1 LGVKKRA
8 AITASAE
15 RREMAL
21 PVIIA
26 LYIGIG
32 LMSAAGSVAI
42 AKKVFSAKAEQIFF
56 GLFLVPIA
64 GFYLAFTAHFGTEGA
79 WRLET
84 GAVAVFAVLGVWGSR
99 VPVVLMLGYVLHGLW
114 DLLHELHAHAGV
126 DFDTSTV
133 TEIPLAYGAFC
144 ATYDWCMA
152 AYFYTR
158 YRQWSA
164 AWMAQAR

>member
-1 LGVKKRA
+1 
-8 AITASAE
+8 
-15 RREMAL
+15 MAL
-21 PVIIA
+21 SVIFA
-26 LYIGIG
+26 LYISIG

-42 AKKVFSAKAEQIFF
+42 SKRVFSAKAEQIFF
-56 GLFLVPIA
+56 GLFLVAIA
-64 GFYLAFTAHFGTEGA
+64 GFYLVFTAHFGNEAA

-84 GAVAVFAVLGVWGSR
+84 GAVAVFTVLGVLGIR
-99 VPVVLMLGYVLHGLW
+99 VPVVLMLGYVLHGFW

-126 DFDTSTV
+126 DVGLSTG

-158 YRQWSA
+158 RRQWSA
-164 AWMAQAR
+164 AWGAQAR

>member
-1 LGVKKRA
+1 
-8 AITASAE
+8 
-15 RREMAL
+15 MAL
-21 PVIIA
+21 SVIIA
-26 LYIGIG
+26 LYICIG

-42 AKKVFSAKAEQIFF
+42 SKKVFSAKAEEIFF

-64 GFYLAFTAHFGTEGA
+64 GFYLAFTAHFGNEGA
-79 WRLET
+79 WRLEA
-84 GAVAVFAVLGVWGSR
+84 GAVVVFAVLGVLGSR

-126 DFDTSTV
+126 DFDTST
-133 TEIPLAYGAFC
+133 EIPLAYGAFC

-158 YRQWSA
+158 RRQWSA
-164 AWMAQAR
+164 AWGAKAR

>member
-1 LGVKKRA
+1 
-8 AITASAE
+8 
-15 RREMAL
+15 MAL
-21 PVIIA
+21 SAIIA
-26 LYIGIG
+26 LYISIG

-42 AKKVFSAKAEQIFF
+42 SKKLFSAKAEQIFF

-64 GFYLAFTAHFGTEGA
+64 GFYLAFTAHYGNEGA
-79 WRLET
+79 WRLEAL
-84 GAVAVFAVLGVWGSR
+84 AVALFAVLGVLGSR

-114 DLLHELHAHAGV
+114 DLLHELHAHASV
-126 DFDTSTV
+126 DFGTTTV

-158 YRQWSA
+158 RGQWSA
-164 AWMAQAR
+164 AWGRSHGDPL